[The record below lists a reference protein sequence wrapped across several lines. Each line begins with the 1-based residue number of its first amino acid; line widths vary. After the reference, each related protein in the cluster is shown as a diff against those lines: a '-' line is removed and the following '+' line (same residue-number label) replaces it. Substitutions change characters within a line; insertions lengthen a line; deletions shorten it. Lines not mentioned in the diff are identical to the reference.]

1 MAVEEDVRLQYWK
14 YLCTS
19 LFFYLLIY
27 SKSKR
32 FSFNAIVYSSQLI
45 VAQSIVVR
53 DFKKS
58 QFILGPL
65 RPIHAKRLI
74 SLQEYSTGV

>member
-1 MAVEEDVRLQYWK
+1 MSDSNIGNIFVHL
-14 YLCTS
+14 
-19 LFFYLLIY
+19 Y
-27 SKSKR
+27 SSICKSKR
-32 FSFNAIVYSSQLI
+32 FSFNVIVYSSQLI